1 MTKSDVEALTS
12 LELAESFAMLLEYTK
27 DLFLEEIE
35 EKSKEEELDK
45 EVIFFEFIFKMT
57 MLMLTTYCVTHTEEE
72 DKEFLKILRKEI
84 ENTLQMIRLSPKTP
98 IGIAKASMRR
108 NTRI

>member
-12 LELAESFAMLLEYTK
+12 LELAESFAMLLEHTK

-45 EVIFFEFIFKMT
+45 EVIFVEFIFKT
-57 MLMLTTYCVTHTEEE
+57 TTLMITTYCVTHTEEE
-72 DKEFLKILRKEI
+72 DKEFLKILCEEI
-84 ENTLQMIRLSPKTP
+84 ENTLQMIRSNPKNP
-98 IGIAKASMRR
+98 IGIAKAIMKR